1 MNMRCVHCCTYLPT
15 LAYACLVRHV
25 RVSHALVFLVRLSAT
40 TSCVYVFRTTSSV
53 PLYFAYIAEYYF
65 CTGFHTRTKITM
77 KKFIAIALL
86 LVAALN
92 RIEPAISS
100 SSNLDDDVPMEK
112 AKKPKLKP
120 PTQLPEVTHRVYLDV
135 GEFS

>member
-1 MNMRCVHCCTYLPT
+1 MLR
-15 LAYACLVRHV
+15 
-25 RVSHALVFLVRLSAT
+25 
-40 TSCVYVFRTTSSV
+40 FRTTSV
-53 PLYFAYIAEYYF
+53 PLYFAYIAEYFFARDFITQYK
-65 CTGFHTRTKITM
+65 TKIDHEEKSTM
-77 KKFIAIALL
+77 KKTTAIALL
-86 LVAALN
+86 LVTALN
-92 RIEPAISS
+92 RISPALS